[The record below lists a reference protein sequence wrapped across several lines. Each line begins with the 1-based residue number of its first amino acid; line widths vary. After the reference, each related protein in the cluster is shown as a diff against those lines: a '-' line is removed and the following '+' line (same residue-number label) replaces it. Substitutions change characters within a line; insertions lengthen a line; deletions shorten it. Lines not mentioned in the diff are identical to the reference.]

1 MMTGNLMVG
10 AGRAGGFLLAAGGG
24 AAGPGPP
31 GSRGIA
37 VGGLVSWLIAELLG
51 LYMLRSWIASGGLRD
66 RQARP
71 EGISAALIF
80 GHAGLAFAG
89 LVSWASFWL
98 TGSAAAAWVAVGFLA
113 PAIGLG
119 ISTVTIWTP
128 YPAQRPAAIPA
139 TWPDPD
145 GRAGSAPAILVTN
158 EMLDRAL
165 ANEAVT
171 SELVDDLLERML
183 ATPESL
189 RPASRRWRLAPVIP
203 VLHGMA
209 AIVTF
214 LLVILAAIT
223 VTTT

>member
-1 MMTGNLMVG
+1 MMTGNPMIG
-10 AGRAGGFLLAAGGG
+10 AGLA
-24 AAGPGPP
+24 
-31 GSRGIA
+31 
-37 VGGLVSWLIAELLG
+37 GLVSWLITELLG
-51 LYMLRSWIASGGLRD
+51 LYMFRSWIASGGLRD

-71 EGISAALIF
+71 DGISAALIF

-89 LVSWASFWL
+89 FVSWASFVL
-98 TGSAAAAWVAVGFLA
+98 TASAAAAWIAVGLLA

-128 YPAQRPAAIPA
+128 YPAQRPAASAHPA
-139 TWPDPD
+139 TGPDPD
-145 GRAGSAPAILVTN
+145 DRAESAPAILVTN

-165 ANEAVT
+165 ANEALT

-183 ATPESL
+183 AAPEPR

-223 VTTT
+223 ATTT